1 MKNDIDDLL
10 GSVFGKSRTIG
21 AHNLKGGTA
30 SPLTLE
36 PQQSEKSGKADAF
49 KSGAAAAADALMTTL
64 AGAGKAADAVKN
76 SAAKAMSNTSADKA
90 FENGMKSI
98 DDIQKA
104 VLDTNDVLNARIAS
118 QQKQL
123 ADLTADAKADIER
136 ISRELETPAVKNLA
150 TSETAA
156 EVSPGASGAGADG
169 FDGLFE
175 NLRKNIFGQDEYL
188 KKLVIALK
196 RPYVMGHTGESARN
210 SILISG
216 GACTGKR
223 LSIEECAFAL
233 KGAGVFASAEIS
245 WVDLS
250 LYPTPS
256 EEKLFLQDVYMA
268 LASDSEIVVFTNYD
282 KCSAGFLNVLAGL
295 VQKGESPLTN
305 RYVLQS
311 GRLIDAGTALV
322 SDAVGEITPR
332 GKYLVIMTEK
342 PVGKVADSFGAP
354 FVSALGDI
362 CQTAKL
368 SDEALLSISGAQ
380 YDAMCA
386 KAAATLKYKLSCTD
400 AVNSLACEYEAGI
413 GGAQGVLDFWNNA
426 FKALAQH
433 RLEDGGSD
441 VLEVSLTAENGAL
454 CADFADG
461 AKPLFDAL
469 PKAYTGS
476 VEEVKAEMGEVVGL
490 DEIKKYIFSLED
502 NYAVQ
507 RRRKQQGLK
516 TSAVS
521 MHMIFTGNPGTGKTT
536 IARLVSKYLKAI
548 GVLSGGQLVEVTR
561 ADLVGK
567 YVGHTAPLTMQVLK
581 SAIGGV
587 LFIDEAYSLYR
598 GRDDSFGLEC
608 IDTLVKGMEDNREN
622 LIVILAGYTKEMQTF
637 LTSNSGLK
645 SRFPNIIE
653 FPDYTGEQLLK
664 ILKLQAAGKG
674 YKIDEGAECALTSY
688 FNTVQMAHARDTG
701 NGRLARNK
709 LEEAVLRQSKR
720 VARDEA
726 AELSLLTAQDFTL
739 DDIAKND

>member
-10 GSVFGKSRTIG
+10 GSVFGKSRAIG
-21 AHNLKGGTA
+21 AHNLAGGTP

-36 PQQSEKSGKADAF
+36 PQKSEKPSKADAF

-64 AGAGKAADAVKN
+64 AGAGKAADAAVK
-76 SAAKAMSNTSADKA
+76 AVARPSADEA
-90 FENGMKSI
+90 AAESANTI
-98 DDIQKA
+98 DGIQKA
-104 VLDTNDVLNARIAS
+104 VLDTNDALNARIAS
-118 QQKQL
+118 QQQQI
-123 ADLTADAKADIER
+123 AEMNANAKADIER

-150 TSETAA
+150 TNDTAA
-156 EVSPGASGAGADG
+156 EIAPGSAGAGAEG
-169 FDGLFE
+169 FDGIFDALQ
-175 NLRKNIFGQDEYL
+175 KNIFGQDEYL
-188 KKLVIALK
+188 KKLIIALK
-196 RPYVMGHTGESARN
+196 RPYVMGHTGECARN

-216 GACTGKR
+216 GECTGKR
-223 LSIEECAFAL
+223 LGLIECASAL
-233 KGAGVFASAEIS
+233 KSAGVFASDGIA

-268 LASDSEIVVFTNYD
+268 LSSDAEIVAFTNYE
-282 KCSAGFLNVLAGL
+282 KCSAGFLTVLANL
-295 VQKGESPLTN
+295 IQKGESPLTS
-305 RYVLQS
+305 RYVMQS

-322 SDAVGEITPR
+322 SDAVSEITPR

-342 PVGKVADSFGAP
+342 PVNKLADSFGAP
-354 FVSALGDI
+354 FVSSLGDI
-362 CQTAKL
+362 CETTKL
-368 SDEALLSISGAQ
+368 SADALLCISNAQ
-380 YDAMCA
+380 YESICK
-386 KAAATLKYKLSCTD
+386 KAADTLKYTLSCTD
-400 AVNSLACEYEAGI
+400 DAKKLACVYEAGA
-413 GGAQGVLDFWNNA
+413 GGAQGVLDFWQTA
-426 FKALAQH
+426 FKSLAQK
-433 RLEDGGSD
+433 RLESGDNKPQSVD
-441 VLEVSLTAENGAL
+441 LTAKDGSL
-454 CADFADG
+454 CAKFDG
-461 AKPLFDAL
+461 EEAPLFDAL

-476 VEEVKAEMGEVVGL
+476 LEEVKAEMDKVIGL

-502 NYAVQ
+502 NFAVQ
-507 RRRKQQGLK
+507 RRRKEQGLK
-516 TSAVS
+516 TASVS

-536 IARLVSKYLKAI
+536 IARLVSRYLKAI

-598 GRDDSFGLEC
+598 GQDDSFGLEC
-608 IDTLVKGMEDNREN
+608 IDTLVKGMEDNRDN

-653 FPDYTGEQLLK
+653 FPDYTGQQLLE

-674 YKIDEGAECALTSY
+674 YTVDAGAEAALTTY
-688 FNTVQMAHARDTG
+688 FNTVQMAHARDAG

-709 LEEAVLRQSKR
+709 VEEAILNQSKR
-720 VARDEA
+720 VAKDEKA
-726 AELSLLTAQDFTL
+726 DLSLLLAQDFVL
-739 DDIAKND
+739 DDVKSITTEK